1 MPTAFNRSIRS
12 LESDGFRRSIAAIVV
27 AASILAIWVG
37 WFFLASIEV
46 YEVTERGRLEVNHAV
61 HPIQALT
68 TGRIVATHLA
78 LNRPVQS
85 EDVVVELDSE
95 SQQRRLEEQHARRVS
110 LSAQSEV
117 LQNELRAE
125 EQAAREEVE
134 VGRAALENARA
145 RLREARA
152 GENFAA
158 HKAERLRRAHSQN
171 LITELEFLEA
181 KSEAEKQQAAAEAQ
195 REELNRLE
203 RDEQKKGSERKARIE
218 KLKRDMVRIKGELG
232 IATAE
237 IGRLEHE
244 IDKLRIRAPV
254 AGHIG
259 EVANLRPGSVVREG
273 ENLGA
278 VVPRGKIR
286 LVANFLP
293 EAAFGRISPGQPA
306 RLRLHGFPW
315 TQYGAISAVVEAVA
329 SEIRE
334 GTVRVDL
341 ALHENPAS
349 SIPLQHGLPGTV
361 EIEVE
366 RASPAILVLR
376 AAGKLVARPIAD
388 SKF

>member
-1 MPTAFNRSIRS
+1 
-12 LESDGFRRSIAAIVV
+12 
-27 AASILAIWVG
+27 
-37 WFFLASIEV
+37 
-46 YEVTERGRLEVNHAV
+46 
-61 HPIQALT
+61 
-68 TGRIVATHLA
+68 
-78 LNRPVQS
+78 
-85 EDVVVELDSE
+85 
-95 SQQRRLEEQHARRVS
+95 
-110 LSAQSEV
+110 
-117 LQNELRAE
+117 
-125 EQAAREEVE
+125 
-134 VGRAALENARA
+134 
-145 RLREARA
+145 
-152 GENFAA
+152 
-158 HKAERLRRAHSQN
+158 
-171 LITELEFLEA
+171 
-181 KSEAEKQQAAAEAQ
+181 
-195 REELNRLE
+195 
-203 RDEQKKGSERKARIE
+203 
-218 KLKRDMVRIKGELG
+218 MVRIKGELG
-232 IATAE
+232 IATVE

-286 LVANFLP
+286 LVANFPP

-315 TQYGAISAVVEAVA
+315 TQYGTISAVVEAVA